1 VSLSVLLYLLWLL
14 ALIWILFH
22 PSLRKKDENLDADQ
36 FERKLR
42 IAKRIYRRRDVPWSD
57 VERLLRRRRELG
69 RLENRTSAEAVEL
82 KEISLKQN
90 WSKVLLSPIYAVLYK
105 LRPRRSYI
113 FALCALIILITGALT
128 YIAHYQAEQ
137 VREGNVFFGHQVGLF
152 GYHAEEVGIIP
163 TSAKPTKS
171 VQTLQRSREI
181 FLGENAQYAVFYLP
195 GPQVTVRVPTDSIII
210 YDHPQ

>member
-1 VSLSVLLYLLWLL
+1 
-14 ALIWILFH
+14 
-22 PSLRKKDENLDADQ
+22 
-36 FERKLR
+36 
-42 IAKRIYRRRDVPWSD
+42 
-57 VERLLRRRRELG
+57 
-69 RLENRTSAEAVEL
+69 
-82 KEISLKQN
+82 
-90 WSKVLLSPIYAVLYK
+90 VLLSPIYAVLYK